1 MMVLL
6 EQLLTLFVLAAT
18 CFSTVML
25 GIKHYKEIRKK
36 KPKKRRRFP

>member
-1 MMVLL
+1 MELL
-6 EQLLTLFVLAAT
+6 EQLLTLSVLAAT

-25 GIKHYKEIRKK
+25 GIKHLKEIKK